1 MKTIAMV
8 VAGLMILGTTCR
20 AGEIYGA
27 LSEGGKPLAAG
38 TKVEIVTSAKTYET
52 MTDKFGS
59 YRLFAKEKGKCTLK
73 VTYKDQALSA
83 EVFSYDKSTRYDWVL
98 ESQNGKLVL
107 KRK

>member
-59 YRLFAKEKGKCTLK
+59 YRLFGQNVRSRAAAPRLRI
-73 VTYKDQALSA
+73 VTSSGWNRGTYGRQ
-83 EVFSYDKSTRYDWVL
+83 Y
-98 ESQNGKLVL
+98 
-107 KRK
+107 